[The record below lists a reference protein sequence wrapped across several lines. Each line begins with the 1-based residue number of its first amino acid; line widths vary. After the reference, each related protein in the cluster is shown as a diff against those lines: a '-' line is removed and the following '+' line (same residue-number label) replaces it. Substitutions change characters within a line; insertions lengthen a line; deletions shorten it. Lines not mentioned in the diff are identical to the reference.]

1 MKTRTIVATLLI
13 AAAVSADARF
23 ASPYPRKAVSP
34 DQNGQWI
41 VINGNSWPY
50 SAESELTTASPSGG
64 GPDAQKS
71 SPAKKE
77 KTQLKTGMFYSDL
90 RHELPS
96 AWRSDS

>member
-13 AAAVSADARF
+13 AAAASADARF

-34 DQNGQWI
+34 ADVGHWI
-41 VINGNSWPY
+41 LVNGNSWPY
-50 SAESELTTASPSGG
+50 SAESELTTASPSDG

-77 KTQLKTGMFYSDL
+77 KTQLKTG
-90 RHELPS
+90 
-96 AWRSDS
+96 SDSQPQTVPRR